1 MIVNAEWIVWLLV
14 LVGCVPYVVQR
25 QVIPVRGRGR
35 RRWTVRWEV
44 RAHFWRLTMERTA
57 RGQVNWRVA
66 VPLVEWLKAK
76 IWAAVREVIK
86 P

>member
-1 MIVNAEWIVWLLV
+1 MIVNAEWIVWILV
-14 LVGCVPYVVQR
+14 LVGCVPYAVKR
-25 QVIPVRGRGR
+25 QVFPVRGRGR
-35 RRWTVRWEV
+35 RKAAVRWEL
-44 RAHFWRLTMERTA
+44 RAHFWRLTLVRTA
-57 RGQVNWRVA
+57 RGQVSWRAA